1 MTEFPS
7 FEHRRPPLRAE
18 RHARVA
24 PAPTSVAAGRSLPL
38 PFELAAFEGVVDPAL
53 LEAAATRAEMLGV
66 GGDEVL
72 RAHGVLPSELI
83 AQAIADQLGL
93 LLDPL
98 DDELPPHDLTTAC
111 GGVFARIGPDDKV
124 RVTVAPRGDGIGRL
138 AEWVAREPRLAD
150 HLRMAA
156 PERLA
161 KHVRKVCAADLA
173 HEAIDG
179 LRDRR
184 PDLSA
189 KGYGWNQLR
198 WFTILFAAA
207 VCAAGILAPEQLF
220 VAFEY
225 FLGLSFISWMVL
237 RLAACCVPE
246 HAQRMREIPDRLLP
260 IYTIIVPLYR
270 EAPVVGQL
278 IAALRRIDYPREK
291 LDIKLVLEEDDHDTR
306 VALANHTLA
315 APFEIIAP
323 PRSGPRT
330 KPKALAAALP
340 FARGSFVV
348 VYDAEDDPD
357 PDQLRQALSAFLNG
371 PPELAC
377 VQARLAVDN
386 VEDSWLCRHFAAEY
400 AGQFDVFLPA
410 LAGFRLP
417 LPLGGT
423 SNHFRTD
430 ALRRA
435 GGWDPFNV
443 TEDADLG
450 MRIARFG
457 YRIGVI
463 NSTTWEEAPVGYSQW
478 LRQRTRWF
486 KGWMQTWTVHMRHPW
501 RLGRELGLRG
511 FMALQLLVGGTVLSA
526 LVHPF
531 LLAIVLSDALSGAL
545 FAPVDT
551 VEQAV
556 RKGLALTT
564 LLTGYLGSAFFG
576 LVGLERR
583 RMLRAAWVLP
593 TIPFYWLLLSA
604 AAWRALWQFVT
615 APYHWE
621 KTEHGLAR
629 SSLRAERQTASAR
642 TRPIRGLAARRH
654 VDVHERHR

>member
-1 MTEFPS
+1 
-7 FEHRRPPLRAE
+7 
-18 RHARVA
+18 
-24 PAPTSVAAGRSLPL
+24 
-38 PFELAAFEGVVDPAL
+38 
-53 LEAAATRAEMLGV
+53 
-66 GGDEVL
+66 
-72 RAHGVLPSELI
+72 
-83 AQAIADQLGL
+83 
-93 LLDPL
+93 
-98 DDELPPHDLTTAC
+98 
-111 GGVFARIGPDDKV
+111 
-124 RVTVAPRGDGIGRL
+124 
-138 AEWVAREPRLAD
+138 
-150 HLRMAA
+150 
-156 PERLA
+156 
-161 KHVRKVCAADLA
+161 
-173 HEAIDG
+173 
-179 LRDRR
+179 
-184 PDLSA
+184 
-189 KGYGWNQLR
+189 
-198 WFTILFAAA
+198 
-207 VCAAGILAPEQLF
+207 
-220 VAFEY
+220 
-225 FLGLSFISWMVL
+225 
-237 RLAACCVPE
+237 
-246 HAQRMREIPDRLLP
+246 
-260 IYTIIVPLYR
+260 
-270 EAPVVGQL
+270 
-278 IAALRRIDYPREK
+278 
-291 LDIKLVLEEDDHDTR
+291 
-306 VALANHTLA
+306 
-315 APFEIIAP
+315 
-323 PRSGPRT
+323 
-330 KPKALAAALP
+330 LAAALP
-340 FARGSFVV
+340 FARGSFIV

-357 PDQLRQALSAFLNG
+357 PNQLRQALSTFLDG

-377 VQARLAVDN
+377 VQARLAIDN
-386 VEDSWLCRHFAAEY
+386 VADGWLCRHFAAEY

-423 SNHFRTD
+423 SNHFRAD
-430 ALRRA
+430 ALRRT

-450 MRIARFG
+450 MRLARFG

-463 NSTTWEEAPVGYSQW
+463 NSTTWEEAPIGYSQW

-501 RLGRELGLRG
+501 RLRRELGLRG

-526 LVHPF
+526 LVHPIF
-531 LLAIVLSDALSGAL
+531 LVLVLSDALSGAL

-629 SSLRAERQTASAR
+629 SSLRAERRTASGQ
-642 TRPIRGLAARRH
+642 TRRNSGLAARRR
-654 VDVHERHR
+654 VDEHERHR